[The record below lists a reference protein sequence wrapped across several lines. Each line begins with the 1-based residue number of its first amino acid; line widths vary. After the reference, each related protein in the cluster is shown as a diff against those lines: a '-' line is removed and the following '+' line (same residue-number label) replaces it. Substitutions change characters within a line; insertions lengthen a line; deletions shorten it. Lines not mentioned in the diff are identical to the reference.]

1 MVVDP
6 SNRVVTIHVNELG
19 EFTYEPAVLRIQ
31 AGALVSWQCP
41 DGKFVLS
48 FGRQTPLEGVVEVAS
63 EHQGDFWRTPS
74 LRIDPMRPVGVYSYS
89 VAVANDDGIW
99 LDAFCPSVI
108 IRR

>member
-6 SNRVVTIHVNELG
+6 SNRIVTIHVNELG

-31 AGALVSWQCP
+31 SGASVSWQCS
-41 DGKFVLS
+41 DGRFVLS
-48 FGRQTPLEGVVEVAS
+48 FGRRTPLEGVVEVAS
-63 EHQGDFWRTPS
+63 QPQGDLWRTPPQ
-74 LRIDPMRPVGVYSYS
+74 RIDPMRPVGVYSYS
-89 VAVANDDGIW
+89 VAVASGDGIW